1 MYIYII
7 YITAIIIHF
16 WGNGGK
22 KNRRKPPARPS
33 HLLGSGAGGSA
44 VLRQLLGLLWGV
56 MAVFFGNLM
65 MNQCMYRCSSFL
77 GKKKQKNMAWCGKNS
92 KTCRKPSKTRV
103 ERWKKKL
110 CQHREDLLDS
120 RLKEETAPLVIDVY
134 CWVPTARRYWE
145 LDPKSCPITKKSTS
159 CWCWYA
165 SMFSCSFNHLNFPS
179 FLGKFFHLHPPKTKL
194 PLFSKRSPWIF
205 KGDAGWDAPRVP
217 PSQCPLWPTSPR
229 IPWSWPRCSPGA
241 PMGWIHIAPGENM
254 YHSRY
259 EKKCLCITIP
269 LSLLLHNNIH
279 NHIHNMYV
287 CMYIYIFFVYVCNE

>member
-1 MYIYII
+1 
-7 YITAIIIHF
+7 
-16 WGNGGK
+16 
-22 KNRRKPPARPS
+22 
-33 HLLGSGAGGSA
+33 
-44 VLRQLLGLLWGV
+44 
-56 MAVFFGNLM
+56 
-65 MNQCMYRCSSFL
+65 
-77 GKKKQKNMAWCGKNS
+77 
-92 KTCRKPSKTRV
+92 
-103 ERWKKKL
+103 
-110 CQHREDLLDS
+110 
-120 RLKEETAPLVIDVY
+120 VIDVY

-194 PLFSKRSPWIF
+194 PLFSKQSPWIF

-259 EKKCLCITIP
+259 EKKM
-269 LSLLLHNNIH
+269 SMHNYTFISSST
-279 NHIHNMYV
+279 
-287 CMYIYIFFVYVCNE
+287 